1 MTDFLNRWRS
11 RTRPQASFE
20 SLVAPHVEHLFR
32 LAYRFTGTTPGAED
46 LVQDVLVKLYRMQT
60 ELERL
65 DKPRPWLARVLY
77 HEYVDRW
84 RRERLAPV
92 TLSSLEPEDIEL
104 SRNEPDLH
112 PGADPERQA
121 IGSQL
126 RDQLVAAIALLNE
139 DQRAVILFHD
149 VEGYTLE
156 ELSVVLDQPLGTLK
170 SRIHRARARLREHLC
185 RVDATFLTADA
196 FSLLG

>member
-1 MTDFLNRWRS
+1 MTDFLNRWR
-11 RTRPQASFE
+11 TRRSQASFE
-20 SLVAPHVEHLFR
+20 ALVAPHVEHLFR
-32 LAYRFTGTTPGAED
+32 LAYRFTGSTPAAED

-92 TLSSLEPEDIEL
+92 NLSSLDPDDIEG
-104 SRNEPDLH
+104 SRNEPDPH
-112 PGADPERQA
+112 PTADPERQA
-121 IGSQL
+121 IGTQL
-126 RDQLVAAIALLNE
+126 REQLVAAIALLNE

-156 ELSVVLDQPLGTLK
+156 ELSVVLNQPLGTLK

-185 RVDATFLTADA
+185 RTDATFSTPDA